1 MKRLAALGAFQLS
14 LYLNNRVDDA
24 LFKRYS
30 RLISPDVTEEEV
42 ASYPWQPEAL
52 FWDNPVAAERYR
64 RIWDHCQGDPIAL
77 TAVQLYLLCLM
88 EERGVS
94 LLREGLGL
102 EEGLTIEAAGRIACR
117 GTESIDMIP
126 ALRRAFGRVELLLQA
141 EPGRDFLKA
150 PFRLDGRLAA
160 YLSGDDRMDQALEGL
175 CTVVEAPGEIPAS
188 CLTGGR
194 AEEVAGQLAGQG
206 GFWLVPITGERGSG
220 RRYFARQVAARLGRA
235 LLLVPFE
242 GVSEGGRLSPRPWR
256 RVLRELA
263 LSGRLLCLYGV
274 RREERAGPEGL
285 QALLA
290 RLEGDLA
297 PLGRP
302 AFLTTPPGV
311 KVLPFLNCRA
321 APVAVPTPTIPQSAQ
336 LWQEFARQ
344 ELEDPGSFPAGELA
358 AKMTLTAGQ
367 MERIVRLLGASRPKG
382 PWQARDIF
390 KLCYQVLDDG
400 RYENIRFVDTA
411 YTWEDLKLPAPLKQ
425 ALREVCA
432 HVEHQGLVLDG
443 WGLRRKFPYGRCV
456 SVLFS
461 GPPGTGKTMAAQ
473 VLASMLGLELYKV
486 DLSQIADKYIGET
499 EKRLKQVFDQA
510 EKSNMV
516 LFFDE
521 ADALL
526 GKRTEVKE
534 SKDRY
539 ANTEVAYLLQRM
551 EEYSGIAVMATNQA
565 GNMDAAFVRR
575 FRYHLVFP
583 RPDEALRRA
592 LWEDVLTGIPAQ
604 AIHYGYLARQFE
616 LTGAQIKNI
625 ALNAAYRAAADGGV
639 LKMEHLIRAVFLE
652 RQKEGKVMLASEFGE
667 YGVMLSDQLARQGG
681 AGV

>member
-1 MKRLAALGAFQLS
+1 MKRLAALAAFQLS
-14 LYLNNRVDDA
+14 LYLKNRVDDDF
-24 LFKRYS
+24 FKRYS
-30 RLISPDVTEEEV
+30 RLISPDVTEEEL
-42 ASYPWQPEAL
+42 ASYPRDPERL
-52 FWDNPVAAERYR
+52 FADNPVAAERWR
-64 RIWDHCQGDPIAL
+64 QVWDWCEGDPIAL
-77 TAVQLYLLCLM
+77 TAVELYLLCLM
-88 EERGVS
+88 EERGIS

-102 EEGLTIEAAGRIACR
+102 EEGLTIEAAGRVACR
-117 GTESIDMIP
+117 GTESIDMVP
-126 ALRRAFGRVELLLQA
+126 ALRRAFDRVELLLQA

-160 YLSGDDRMDQALEGL
+160 YLSGDDRVDRALAGVA
-175 CTVVEAPGEIPAS
+175 VVSPAPLPPAP
-188 CLTGGR
+188 LTGETAKEVARLLRGR
-194 AEEVAGQLAGQG
+194 A
-206 GFWLVPITGERGSG
+206 GFSLVHISGDRSSG
-220 RRYFARQVAARLGRA
+220 RRFFARQVARRLDKA
-235 LLLVPFE
+235 LLLVPF
-242 GVSEGGRLSPRPWR
+242 GAVSESGRLNPRPWR
-256 RVLRELA
+256 RVLRELR
-263 LSGRLLCLYGV
+263 LSDRLLCLYGV
-274 RREERAGPEGL
+274 AREEREGWSTL
-285 QALLA
+285 PALLGQ
-290 RLEGDLA
+290 LEEDLA

-302 AFLTTPPGV
+302 VFLTTEPQV
-311 KVLPFLNCRA
+311 KVLPFLEGFV
-321 APVAVPTPTIPQSAQ
+321 APVSIPTPTIPQSAR
-336 LWQEFARQ
+336 LWETFARQ
-344 ELEDPGSFPAGELA
+344 HLKKAASFPAQELA

-367 MERIVRLLGASRPKG
+367 MERIVRLLSVRRPTG
-382 PWQARDIF
+382 PWPAREIF
-390 KLCYQVLDDG
+390 RLCYQVLDDG

-411 YTWEDLKLPAPLKQ
+411 YTWEDLKLPAPLKDT
-425 ALREVCA
+425 LREVCA
-432 HVEHQGLVLDG
+432 HVEHQGLVLDT

-473 VLASMLGLELYKV
+473 VLAGMLGLELYKV
-486 DLSQIADKYIGET
+486 DLSQISDKYIGET

-592 LWEDVLTGIPAQ
+592 LWEDALSGIPAK
-604 AIHYGYLARQFE
+604 AIHYDYLARQFE
-616 LTGAQIKNI
+616 LSGAQIKNI
-625 ALNAAYRAAADGGV
+625 ALNAAYQAAAAGGV
-639 LKMEHLIRAVFLE
+639 LTMAHLVRAVFLE
-652 RQKEGKVMLASEFGE
+652 RQKEGKVMLSSEFGE
-667 YGVMLSDQLARQGG
+667 YGVMLSDQLTRSQPGQP
-681 AGV
+681 V